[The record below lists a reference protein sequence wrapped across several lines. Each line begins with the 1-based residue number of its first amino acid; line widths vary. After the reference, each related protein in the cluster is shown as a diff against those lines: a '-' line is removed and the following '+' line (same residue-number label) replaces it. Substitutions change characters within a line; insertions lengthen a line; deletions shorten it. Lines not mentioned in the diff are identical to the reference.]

1 MSAPEKIWAKLDRA
15 TVYMDGSSPLVAST
29 REFRGSTAYVLACM
43 ADVTSFDALRDAF
56 LRGASWRK
64 RNGLSEGEAEEYLEK
79 AAIDYADIAASGR
92 PMTIADEPIMAAGA
106 TLMRALEQY
115 GFPVS
120 CGATTGLMERG
131 SIEAQEL
138 HAAALSFRDALHP
151 SNCGFDGPTGAE

>member
-1 MSAPEKIWAKLDRA
+1 
-15 TVYMDGSSPLVAST
+15 
-29 REFRGSTAYVLACM
+29 
-43 ADVTSFDALRDAF
+43 VTSFDALRDAF